1 VRDRS
6 CGTPHGRLYACV
18 HGGDVRAW
26 LVMEEYR
33 ACVTDHSERHTVDC
47 NACVHG
53 GGVRAWLVTEEYRVG
68 VSGEWFFTCLSFSH
82 PQRQSADETQRQS
95 VVHRSATYHVSGYA

>member
-1 VRDRS
+1 M
-6 CGTPHGRLYACV
+6 T
-18 HGGDVRAW
+18 
-26 LVMEEYR
+26 EEYR

-53 GGVRAWLVTEEYRVG
+53 GDVRAWLVTEEYRVG

-95 VVHRSATYHVSGYA
+95 VDHRSATCRSCGCVRGNDMRPLVVDDDHRQSVDDSR